1 MNTEMKRSILCIIP
15 MLCLLLAGC
24 NACWAKDT
32 LVLAIGG
39 ESTEGYDPTRGW
51 GQYGNPLFQSTLL
64 RRDAQ
69 LNIIGDLA
77 TSWKLSEDRLSWT
90 ITLRPDVRFS
100 DDKPL
105 TADDVAFTFETTA
118 KTAGEVDLTAMA
130 KATATSPTTVVIT
143 LKSPDITFINNLIT
157 LGIVPKHLYGPD
169 YARHPVGSGPYKFV
183 QWDEGQQLIVEANE
197 QYYSGAPAIKR
208 LVFLFTEED
217 ASFAAAQTGKIDV
230 LSVPS
235 SLAKQKIAGMQLHP
249 VKSVDNRGLMF
260 PMLKNEGKTTP
271 AGLPIGNDVTA
282 DPAIRKAVNFAINR
296 QALVDG
302 ILEGH
307 GSPAYGVADNL
318 PWDNAEIRIKDN
330 NQAKARKI
338 LTDAAWKD
346 SDGDGIVEKNGLKA
360 TFTIVYNSKDSL
372 RQCLALAVA
381 DMLKPVGILAK
392 VEGHSWDEIKT
403 QLTHANVV
411 VYGFGD
417 HSPAEMLKLYRT
429 PGPEPMYWNAGFY
442 SNPTVDA
449 NFAQAL
455 AAPDFQSALPY
466 WKKAQW
472 DGTTGFG
479 IPGDAAWAW
488 MVNLEHTYF
497 VSTCL
502 DIGQSQMEPHG
513 HGWPITANIHEWKWT
528 CK

>member
-1 MNTEMKRSILCIIP
+1 MKRSILCIIP
-15 MLCLLLAGC
+15 MLCLLLTVC

-51 GQYGNPLFQSTLL
+51 GQYGNSLFQSTLL

-77 TSWKLSEDRLSWT
+77 TSWRLSADRLSWT
-90 ITLRPDVRFS
+90 ITLRPNVRFS
-100 DDKPL
+100 DGKPL
-105 TADDVAFTFETTA
+105 TADDVVFTFATA
-118 KTAGEVDLTAMA
+118 ARTAGEADLTAMA
-130 KATATSPTTVVIT
+130 KATATNPTTVVIT
-143 LKSPDITFINNLIT
+143 LKNPDITFINNLIT

-197 QYYSGAPAIKR
+197 QYYGGAPAIKR

-235 SLAKQKIAGMQLHP
+235 SLARQKIAGMQLHP

-302 ILEGH
+302 VLEGY

-318 PWDNAEIRIKDN
+318 PWDNAGIRIQDN
-330 NQAKARKI
+330 NQAKAIKI
-338 LTDAAWKD
+338 LADAGWKD
-346 SDGDGIVEKNGLKA
+346 TDGDGIAEKNGLKA
-360 TFTIVYNSKDSL
+360 TFTIAYNSKDSL
-372 RQCLALAVA
+372 RQGLALAVA

-449 NFAQAL
+449 NFMQAL
-455 AAPDFQSALPY
+455 AAPDFQSALEY